1 MQDVLFL
8 GNGINRAF
16 NGDSWNNLVEKISKE
31 YESSLTADDVEHLP
45 FPMKVVALSGD
56 RVDKAMQFISKDMN
70 FVNSDRQSELIR
82 RIFDL
87 PIENII
93 SPKATEQNVLTV
105 FVKKAVQLKA
115 FVPKQRI

>member
-31 YESSLTADDVEHLP
+31 YESSLTADDVKHLP

-56 RVDKAMQFISKDMN
+56 RVI
-70 FVNSDRQSELIR
+70 
-82 RIFDL
+82 
-87 PIENII
+87 
-93 SPKATEQNVLTV
+93 AT
-105 FVKKAVQLKA
+105 VKHNTFRS
-115 FVPKQRI
+115 FVPSEYNYCITTDTVDEMRESFDNLR

>member
-16 NGDSWNNLVEKISKE
+16 NGDSWDNLIKKISTK

-56 RVDKAMQFISKDMN
+56 RVIATVRVKRF
-70 FVNSDRQSELIR
+70 ELHTVLKG
-82 RIFDL
+82 IFL
-87 PIENII
+87 PH
-93 SPKATEQNVLTV
+93 L
-105 FVKKAVQLKA
+105 
-115 FVPKQRI
+115 R

>member
-16 NGDSWNNLVEKISKE
+16 NGDSWDNLIKMISTK

-56 RVDKAMQFISKDMN
+56 RVI
-70 FVNSDRQSELIR
+70 
-82 RIFDL
+82 
-87 PIENII
+87 
-93 SPKATEQNVLTV
+93 AT
-105 FVKKAVQLKA
+105 VKHNTFRS
-115 FVPKQRI
+115 FVPSEYNYYIATGTVDEMRESFDNLR

>member
-31 YESSLTADDVEHLP
+31 YESSLTSDDVEHLP

-82 RIFDL
+82 RIFD
-87 PIENII
+87 
-93 SPKATEQNVLTV
+93 
-105 FVKKAVQLKA
+105 
-115 FVPKQRI
+115 